1 MTELNELTKRL
12 FTEGWTK
19 ENHPNW
25 VKDFNKWY
33 GGFEYTIEAQRK
45 LVFETPCGLL
55 VKGSHWNTGYMSY
68 MGVDWTIENYNP
80 TLNCPYRNDNCVK
93 RHKLLQEKAHGT
105 GRMKIVFCDCHLTS
119 CAYDYEKSIDK
130 ILDEQEERKAQLH
143 KEFTETH
150 RSCPF
155 QDSFNEIKGKWQLR
169 YDPFTCATNICQ
181 YCSVLRRDLS
191 DKKGNVFYDLKTT
204 RRGED
209 KGLFTQEYE
218 TQIIKGKRLF
228 EKNINLTIAEI
239 IAKSFKYKIR
249 EKVNMKYH
257 AELFFNE
264 YYGKYFKVEVL
275 NVRAEKRVSRDLEQD
290 LKDIAEGYTVSHE
303 SDLIAEEKEQKRI
316 KRDETQNKKA
326 ERLIKTVFEK
336 GYDRLN
342 DTELR
347 RLKKFT
353 RNGLIDLKEINE
365 ADKNGKKQRQIQQLS
380 LFQGEFKE

>member
-1 MTELNELTKRL
+1 MEKFNKLTKQL
-12 FTEGWTK
+12 FAEGYTK
-19 ENHPNW
+19 ENHPDW

-33 GGFEYTIEAQRK
+33 GGFEYTIKAQSK

-55 VKGSHWNTGYMSY
+55 VKGSHWNSGYMSY
-68 MGVDWTIENYNP
+68 MGVDWTIENNNP

-105 GRMKIVFCDCHLTS
+105 GHMKIVFCDCHLTS

-130 ILDEQEERKAQLH
+130 VLDEQEERKAQLH

-155 QDSFNEIKGKWQLR
+155 QDSFNEIKGKWELR
-169 YDPFTCATNICQ
+169 YDPFICATNVCQ

-209 KGLFTQEYE
+209 KGLLTQEYE
-218 TQIIKGKRLF
+218 TQIIKSKRLF
-228 EKNINLTIAEI
+228 EKNINLTVAEI
-239 IAKSFKYKIR
+239 IAKYFKYKIR

-257 AELFFNE
+257 AELFFSE
-264 YYGKYFKVEVL
+264 HHGKYFKVEVL

-290 LKDIAEGYTVSHE
+290 LKDIAEGYTVLHE
-303 SDLIAEEKEQKRI
+303 SDAI
-316 KRDETQNKKA
+316 KQNKADKHDHRVTAQEKKLDKLRKA
-326 ERLIKTVFEK
+326 VFEF
-336 GYDRLN
+336 GLSNIDTTVMIRLN
-342 DTELR
+342 KAID
-347 RLKKFT
+347 K
-353 RNGLIDLKEINE
+353 GLLSNSEINE
-365 ADKNGKKQRQIQQLS
+365 IDKKGEAKRNITQLS
-380 LFQGEFKE
+380 LF